1 MTEQVTD
8 RDSIVR
14 GSRFTIAWETSSDNA
29 VYVTMT
35 LLLIQDLI
43 QENEWTATCK
53 LRIET
58 ALSEEVASLLPGRL
72 RRTMLSMSWAE
83 GTESIPWVSDT
94 IKLLSNTV
102 CSIYCHHSFTGDSR
116 QNRLCY

>member
-35 LLLIQDLI
+35 LLLIQDQI

-58 ALSEEVASLLPGRL
+58 ALSEEVASLQLPSVRFECEHCKKKF
-72 RRTMLSMSWAE
+72 SMKSALNIHNYIHIH
-83 GTESIPWVSDT
+83 T
-94 IKLLSNTV
+94 KAKA
-102 CSIYCHHSFTGDSR
+102 
-116 QNRLCY
+116 